1 MEAHPVNGT
10 GFGIV
15 HLRAAGVS
23 VVLDCRGPSLPEVL
37 HWGTDLGELDGT
49 FLGAAVVAA
58 TPPLASGS
66 LNAPHRVSLV
76 PEHSGGWFGLPGL
89 RGHRAGTDWSP
100 RFVLTSVEIGAAA
113 EPSTTG
119 GRLTIYGTDDAAGL
133 SMTIDIEL
141 TRSGLLRQQATIRNE
156 HPESRYHLDG
166 LVLALPVPT
175 EATELLDLTGRHTR
189 ERAPQRRPFGFGI
202 SLRDNRRGRTGADA
216 TLVIAVGTRGFGF
229 RSGEVWGL
237 HVGWSGNHR
246 SYAERLPS
254 GAAVVGGGEL
264 LLPGEISLG
273 PAEEYATPW
282 LYGSYGRGLDAMA
295 NRFHSYLR
303 SLPGH
308 AGGGRLRPVILN
320 TWEAVYFNHEVDRL
334 RILADRAAEVGVE
347 RLVLDDGWFR
357 NRRDDSSGLGDWYVD
372 ETAWPDGL
380 HPLVDHVRAL
390 GMEFGLWVEPEMV
403 NPDSDLARAHPDWIL
418 ATGGRQPVLGRK
430 QQVLNLALPDAYSYI
445 RNRLLALLDE
455 YAISYLKWD
464 HNRDLVDAG
473 HYPGGAPAVHD
484 QTAAVYALLDELK
497 QKHPHLEIESCS
509 SGGARIDFGILHRT
523 DRVWASDSNDALE
536 RQSIQRWT
544 GLLLPPE
551 LVGAHVGPPRS
562 HTSGR
567 RHDLSFRA
575 GTALFGHFG
584 IEWDIASASEQERAE
599 LSRWVTL
606 YKQLRGLLHSGTV
619 VIGDHPD
626 EALWVHGV
634 VAPSADDAVFA
645 LVAMATGISAPPG
658 RVKLPGLAPD
668 TVYTV
673 RPLPPGDAPL
683 GPGTIP
689 PPDWVAAG
697 EVTLPGRV
705 LAEVGIQA
713 PVMYPEQLMLLR
725 LTAT

>member
-23 VVLDCRGPSLPEVL
+23 VVLDCRGPSLPDVL

-100 RFVLTSVEIGAAA
+100 RFVLTSVEIGTVQ
-113 EPSTTG
+113 PSTTG
-119 GRLTIYGTDDAAGL
+119 GRLTIHSTDDAARL
-133 SMTIDIEL
+133 SMTIAIEL
-141 TRSGLLRQQATIRNE
+141 TQSGLLRQQATIRNE

-189 ERAPQRRPFGFGI
+189 ERVPQRRPFGFGI

-334 RILADRAAEVGVE
+334 RKLADRAAEVGVE

-697 EVTLPGRV
+697 DVTLPGRV

>member
-100 RFVLTSVEIGAAA
+100 RFVLSSVEIGTAQ
-113 EPSTTG
+113 PSTTG

-189 ERAPQRRPFGFGI
+189 ERVPQRRPFGFGI

-334 RILADRAAEVGVE
+334 RKLADRAAEVGVE

-697 EVTLPGRV
+697 DVTLPGRV

>member
-1 MEAHPVNGT
+1 MEATSENGE

-15 HLRAAGVS
+15 HFRAAGIS

-37 HWGTDLGELDGT
+37 HWGADLGELNAESLD
-49 FLGAAVVAA
+49 AAVVAS
-58 TPPLASGS
+58 TPPLASNS
-66 LNAPHRVSLV
+66 LDVPHRVSLI
-76 PEHSGGWFGLPGL
+76 PEHSVGWAGLPGL

-100 RFVLTSVEIGAAA
+100 RFVLTSVDVEADQ
-113 EPSTTG
+113 PSTEG
-119 GRLTIYGTDDAAGL
+119 GRLSVYSTDSAARLSLTIE
-133 SMTIDIEL
+133 IEL

-189 ERAPQRRPFGFGI
+189 ERVPQRRPFSIGI

-216 TLVIAVGTRGFGF
+216 TLIVAAGTRGFGF
-229 RSGEVWGL
+229 RSGEVWGV

-246 SYAERLPS
+246 TYAERLPS
-254 GAAVVGGGEL
+254 GLAVVGGGEL
-264 LLPGEISLG
+264 LLPGEIALQPGERYS
-273 PAEEYATPW
+273 TPW
-282 LYGSYGRGLDAMA
+282 LYASYGRGLDAMA
-295 NRFHSYLR
+295 GRFHSYLR

-308 AGGGRLRPVILN
+308 AGAGRARPVILN
-320 TWEAVYFNHEVDRL
+320 TWEAVYFDHEINRL
-334 RILADRAAEVGVE
+334 RVLADRAAEVGVE
-347 RLVLDDGWFR
+347 RFVLDDGWFR
-357 NRRDDSSGLGDWYVD
+357 NRRDDSSGLGDWFVD
-372 ETAWPDGL
+372 ESAWPDGL

-418 ATGGRQPVLGRK
+418 ATGDRQPVLGRK
-430 QQVLNLALPDAYSYI
+430 QQVLNLARSDAYSYI
-445 RNRLLALLDE
+445 RERLVALLDE
-455 YAISYLKWD
+455 YPISYLKWD

-473 HYPGGAPAVHD
+473 QYPGGEPRVHA
-484 QTAAVYALLDELK
+484 QTEAVYALIDELK
-497 QKHPHLEIESCS
+497 QKHPQLEIESCS
-509 SGGARIDFGILHRT
+509 SGGARIDFGILRRT

-544 GLLLPPE
+544 GLLIPPE

-584 IEWDIASASEQERAE
+584 IEWNIAAASEQERAE
-599 LSRWVTL
+599 LKRWVAL

-634 VAPSADDAVFA
+634 VAPAADDAVFA
-645 LVAMATGISAPPG
+645 LVAMSAGISAPPG

-668 TVYTV
+668 VVYTV

-683 GPGTIP
+683 GPEHIP
-689 PPDWVAAG
+689 PPDWVTAG
-697 EVTLPGRV
+697 GVTLPGRV
-705 LAEVGIQA
+705 LGEVGIQA
-713 PVMYPEQLMLLR
+713 PVMHPEQLMLLR

>member
-37 HWGTDLGELDGT
+37 HWGTDLGELDGE

-58 TPPLASGS
+58 TPPLSSGS
-66 LNAPHRVSLV
+66 LDVPHRVSLV

-89 RGHRAGTDWSP
+89 RGHRVGADWSP
-100 RFVLTSVEIGAAA
+100 RFVLTSVEIGAAQ
-113 EPSTTG
+113 PSTTG
-119 GRLTIYGTDDAAGL
+119 GSLTIRSTDDAAGL
-133 SMTIDIEL
+133 SMTIAIEL

-166 LVLALPVPT
+166 LVLALPVPA

-189 ERAPQRRPFGFGI
+189 ERMPQRRPFGFGV

-254 GAAVVGGGEL
+254 GDAVVGGGEL

-273 PAEEYATPW
+273 PAEKYATPW
-282 LYGSYGRGLDAMA
+282 LYASYGRGLDAMA
-295 NRFHSYLR
+295 SRFHSYLR
-303 SLPGH
+303 SIPGH
-308 AGGGRLRPVILN
+308 AGGGRARPVILN
-320 TWEAVYFNHEVDRL
+320 TWEAVYFNHEVNRL
-334 RILADRAAEVGVE
+334 RALADRAAEVGVE

-372 ETAWPDGL
+372 ETAWPEGL

-390 GMEFGLWVEPEMV
+390 GMQFGLWVEPEMV

-430 QQVLNLALPDAYSYI
+430 QQVLNLARPDTYSYI

-473 HYPGGAPAVHD
+473 HYPGGTPGVHA

-497 QKHPHLEIESCS
+497 QKHPQLEIESCS

-567 RHDLSFRA
+567 RHDLPFRA

-673 RPLPPGDAPL
+673 RPLPPGDAPP
-683 GPGTIP
+683 GPGTVP

-697 EVTLPGRV
+697 EVKLPGRV

>member
-1 MEAHPVNGT
+1 METPPEAGT
-10 GFGIV
+10 GLGIV

-37 HWGTDLGELDGT
+37 HWGTDLGELKPE
-49 FLGAAVVAA
+49 FLDAAVVTS
-58 TPPLASGS
+58 TPPLASNS
-66 LNAPHRVSLV
+66 LDVPHRVSLV
-76 PEHSGGWFGLPGL
+76 PEHSVGWPGLPGL

-100 RFVLTSVEIGAAA
+100 RLVLAAVDVDQ
-113 EPSTTG
+113 PSTSG
-119 GRLTIYGTDDAAGL
+119 GRLTIYSTDGAARL
-133 SMTIDIEL
+133 SLTIEIEL
-141 TRSGLLRQQATIRNE
+141 TQTGLLLQQATIRNE

-166 LVLALPVPT
+166 LVLALPVPA

-189 ERAPQRRPFGFGI
+189 ERVPQRRPFSIGI

-216 TLVIAVGTRGFGF
+216 TLVIAAGTRGFGF
-229 RSGEVWGL
+229 RSGEVWGM

-254 GAAVVGGGEL
+254 GEAVVGGGEL

-282 LYGSYGRGLDAMA
+282 LYASYGRGLDAMA
-295 NRFHSYLR
+295 TRFHSYLR

-308 AGGGRLRPVILN
+308 AGGGRPRPVILN
-320 TWEAVYFNHEVDRL
+320 TWEAVYFNHELNRL
-334 RILADRAAEVGVE
+334 RELAEHAADVGVE
-347 RLVLDDGWFR
+347 RFVLDDGWFR
-357 NRRDDSSGLGDWYVD
+357 NRHDDSSGLGDWYVD
-372 ETAWPDGL
+372 EKAWPDGL
-380 HPLVDHVRAL
+380 HPLVDHVHEL

-418 ATGGRQPVLGRK
+418 ATGGRQPVTGRK
-430 QQVLNLALPDAYSYI
+430 QQVLNLARSDAYSYI
-445 RNRLLALLDE
+445 QNRLLALLDE
-455 YAISYLKWD
+455 YPISYLKWD

-473 HYPGGAPAVHD
+473 HYPGGAPGVHA
-484 QTAAVYALLDELK
+484 QTAAVYALIDDLK
-497 QKHPHLEIESCS
+497 RKHPQLEIESCS
-509 SGGARIDFGILHRT
+509 SGGARIDFGILRRT

-551 LVGAHVGPPRS
+551 LIGAHVGPPRS

-575 GTALFGHFG
+575 GTALFAHFG
-584 IEWDIASASEQERAE
+584 IEWDIASAGEQERAE
-599 LSRWVTL
+599 LKRWVTL

-634 VAPSADDAVFA
+634 VAPAADQAVFA

-668 TVYTV
+668 TVYAV
-673 RPLPPGDAPL
+673 RPLPPGNTPN
-683 GPGTIP
+683 GPDPIP

-697 EVTLPGRV
+697 GVTLPGRV

-713 PVMYPEQLMLLR
+713 PVMYPEQLMLLQ

>member
-23 VVLDCRGPSLPEVL
+23 VVLDCRGPSLPDVL

-100 RFVLTSVEIGAAA
+100 RFVLTSVESGAA

-189 ERAPQRRPFGFGI
+189 ERVPQRRPFGFGI

-380 HPLVDHVRAL
+380 YPLVDHVRAL

-418 ATGGRQPVLGRK
+418 ATGGRQPMLGRK

-606 YKQLRGLLHSGTV
+606 YRQLRGLLHSGTV

-683 GPGTIP
+683 GPRTVP

-697 EVTLPGRV
+697 DVTLPGRV

>member
-37 HWGTDLGELDGT
+37 HWGTDLGELDGK

-66 LNAPHRVSLV
+66 LDVPHRVSLV

-89 RGHRAGTDWSP
+89 RGHRVGADWSP
-100 RFVLTSVEIGAAA
+100 RFVLTSVEIGAAQ
-113 EPSTTG
+113 PSTTG
-119 GRLTIYGTDDAAGL
+119 GWLTIRSTDDAAGL
-133 SMTIDIEL
+133 SMTIAIEL

-166 LVLALPVPT
+166 LVLALPVPA

-189 ERAPQRRPFGFGI
+189 ERLPQRRPFGFGI

-254 GAAVVGGGEL
+254 GDAVVGGGEL

-282 LYGSYGRGLDAMA
+282 LYASYGRGLDAMA
-295 NRFHSYLR
+295 SRFHSYLR

-308 AGGGRLRPVILN
+308 AGGGRVRPVILN
-320 TWEAVYFNHEVDRL
+320 TWEAVYFNHEVNRL
-334 RILADRAAEVGVE
+334 RALADRAAEVGVE

-372 ETAWPDGL
+372 ETAWPEGL

-430 QQVLNLALPDAYSYI
+430 QQVLNLARPDAYSYI

-473 HYPGGAPAVHD
+473 HYPSGTPGVHA

-497 QKHPHLEIESCS
+497 QKHPQLEIESCS

-599 LSRWVTL
+599 LSCWVTL

-683 GPGTIP
+683 GPGTVP

-697 EVTLPGRV
+697 DVTLPGRV

>member
-100 RFVLTSVEIGAAA
+100 RFVLTSVESGAA

-189 ERAPQRRPFGFGI
+189 ERVPQRRPFGFGI

-334 RILADRAAEVGVE
+334 RKLADRAAEVGVE

-697 EVTLPGRV
+697 DVTLPGRV

>member
-100 RFVLTSVEIGAAA
+100 RFVLTSVEIGAA

-133 SMTIDIEL
+133 SMTIEIEL

-189 ERAPQRRPFGFGI
+189 ERVPQRRPFGFGI